1 MVNNVCST
9 LDKRITDESASLEEK
24 FTISYESLE
33 KKLMTKD
40 LEQDQSIE
48 ALRARRV
55 HQRVAGDQ
63 AQG

>member
-33 KKLMTKD
+33 KELVTKD
-40 LEQDQSIE
+40 LEQDRSIE
-48 ALRARRV
+48 KPPRARRV
-55 HQRVAGDQ
+55 HQRVA
-63 AQG
+63 